1 MKDVDVVLTV
11 YSSTSVDAL
20 KYNIPVI
27 SMTKFIN
34 WDKTVLADKNRGPMA
49 KHGASVLSI
58 QPKNMSELK
67 KLLKKSKKE
76 LIKLCESKNF
86 FKKADELAI
95 TSNTLDTLTNLFL
108 EYKKKINPRN
118 ANYFMFLK
126 YIAVTV
132 RQVLFR
138 RKRGKQLYDFWSFR
152 DRRLLKSFKLY

>member
-1 MKDVDVVLTV
+1 MKNVDVILTV

-67 KLLKKSKKE
+67 QLLKKVK
-76 LIKLCESKNF
+76 
-86 FKKADELAI
+86 
-95 TSNTLDTLTNLFL
+95 
-108 EYKKKINPRN
+108 RN
-118 ANYFMFLK
+118 
-126 YIAVTV
+126 
-132 RQVLFR
+132 
-138 RKRGKQLYDFWSFR
+138 
-152 DRRLLKSFKLY
+152 